1 MECYRAKQKLQK
13 LNKKGS
19 KKDRSLFLGGY
30 TSLSVLV
37 SDVMT
42 AAEYEEEKR
51 RIQEEVDQLMERIE
65 NLNKEILEWR
75 TKYDNLENEKEK
87 LYQEMVDEAQKN
99 SQKNKE
105 EMTALVEENLEM
117 EKYIKKIEGS
127 EDLWAR
133 VKDMDSISTNKR
145 HGE

>member
-1 MECYRAKQKLQK
+1 M
-13 LNKKGS
+13 
-19 KKDRSLFLGGY
+19 FLDGY

-65 NLNKEILEWR
+65 NLNNEILEWR

-127 EDLWAR
+127 EDLWAQ

>member
-1 MECYRAKQKLQK
+1 M
-13 LNKKGS
+13 
-19 KKDRSLFLGGY
+19 FLDGY

-37 SDVMT
+37 SDMMT

-65 NLNKEILEWR
+65 NLNNEILEWR